1 MVKLYIADCDRL
13 KDGALFDAYY
23 ARADEARRRKVDAL
37 SDGAARLSLGAYS
50 LLAAA
55 MAKNGFAMG
64 EWTLS
69 KDGKPRF
76 SDGALPFFSISHSG
90 KYALCALSDG
100 EAGCDIQL
108 MRPFDGRILKRVL
121 TCSELAAMRAL
132 EGREATE
139 YFYRAWTVKESYVKL
154 TGEGLGRRLSDIGT
168 DGDGRIL
175 LCGEDTGVSAVNIC
189 LGDYAAACA
198 FTGEPPAGIE
208 REIL

>member
-1 MVKLYIADCDRL
+1 MKC
-13 KDGALFDAYY
+13 
-23 ARADEARRRKVDAL
+23 
-37 SDGAARLSLGAYS
+37 ARLFHAPSFLAATLIAFSVMGTSGTA
-50 LLAAA
+50 LAAA
-55 MAKNGFAMG
+55 PKGEHSMNRIQTAEKNKQKFLG
-64 EWTLS
+64 ETRSPLAET
-69 KDGKPRF
+69 DP
-76 SDGALPFFSISHSG
+76 
-90 KYALCALSDG
+90 
-100 EAGCDIQL
+100 
-108 MRPFDGRILKRVL
+108 
-121 TCSELAAMRAL
+121 ELAAMRAL
-132 EGREATE
+132 DGREATE